1 MDMLTLSQ
9 LAADD
14 GAETA
19 QLSRDER
26 GDVQG
31 GVQRVGVS
39 EKALPA

>member
-9 LAADD
+9 LAAED
-14 GAETA
+14 GAERV